1 MRQSAATLRREL
13 NAMRRLV
20 RLGFFVAL
28 LAVSAS
34 AYAGQAEPIKLT
46 VGYSPISAATLPFFI
61 AVEERLF
68 QKYGL
73 EVVPVFFGGSPLIN
87 AAMMA
92 GEFPIGLTGGAG
104 IISSQLAGSDLTVI
118 GSYLQV
124 LTIDGMAKPS
134 IKTIDDLKG
143 KKVAVSRIGAST
155 YFAGLSM
162 LDSRGMKPNDVAFIQ
177 AGGVGESYAALA
189 NGAVDAAMIGYPF
202 SLKAK
207 QAGFQL
213 LFRPPDTEYGL
224 YPNATIAARESW
236 LKDPR
241 NRKIAVSFLRAM
253 NEGLHL
259 SKTDATVSK
268 KALRRYTRVQDEA
281 TLQSTF
287 EFFQPYFPVSLRTIE
302 KAMANAIKFLDHPKA
317 KQLDPKQTFNN
328 SFVEEA
334 LR

>member
-1 MRQSAATLRREL
+1 MRFINGNYSMIPNMLPLWRIVTVSLS
-13 NAMRRLV
+13 
-20 RLGFFVAL
+20 L
-28 LAVSAS
+28 LAAI
-34 AYAGQAEPIKLT
+34 AAHGAQPELTKFT

-68 QKYGL
+68 QKHGL

-87 AAMMA
+87 AAIMA

-124 LTIDGMAKPS
+124 LTIDGMARPGIKS
-134 IKTIDDLKG
+134 IDELRG

-162 LDSRGMKPNDVAFIQ
+162 LDSRGLKPTDVAFIQ
-177 AGGVGESYAALA
+177 AGGVGESYAALI
-189 NGAVDAAMIGYPF
+189 NGAVDGAMIGYPF

-207 QAGFQL
+207 QAGYSL

-236 LKDPR
+236 LKDAR
-241 NRKIAVSFLRAM
+241 NRKITVSFLRAM
-253 NEGLHL
+253 SEGLHL
-259 SKTDATVSK
+259 SKTDAVASK
-268 KALRRYTRVQDEA
+268 KALRRYTRVQDDA
-281 TLQSTF
+281 TLQGTF
-287 EFFQPYFPVSLRTIE
+287 EFFQPYFPANLRTIE

-317 KQLDPKQTFNN
+317 KQLDAKQTFNN

>member
-1 MRQSAATLRREL
+1 MRCFLRFAYLLVFLAL
-13 NAMRRLV
+13 NA
-20 RLGFFVAL
+20 
-28 LAVSAS
+28 AS
-34 AYAGQAEPIKLT
+34 QAAQPDLTKLT

-61 AVEERLF
+61 ALEERLF
-68 QKYGL
+68 QKHGL

-87 AAMMA
+87 AAIMA

-104 IISSQLAGSDLTVI
+104 IISSQLAGADLTVI

-124 LTIDGMAKPS
+124 LTIDGMAKPEIKS
-134 IKTIDDLKG
+134 INDLKG

-162 LDSRGMKPNDVAFIQ
+162 LDSRGMKPTDVVFIQ
-177 AGGVGESYAALA
+177 AGGVGESFAALV

-202 SLKAK
+202 GLKAK
-207 QAGFQL
+207 QAGFQI
-213 LFRPPDTEYGL
+213 LFRPADTEYGL
-224 YPNATIAARESW
+224 YPNATVAARESW
-236 LKDPR
+236 LKEPR
-241 NRKIAVSFLRAM
+241 NRKIAVTFLRAM

-259 SKTDATVSK
+259 AKTDAVASK
-268 KALRRYTRVQDEA
+268 KALRRFTRVQDEA
-281 TLQSTF
+281 TLQGTF
-287 EFFQPYFPVSLRTIE
+287 EFFQPYFPTTLRTVE

>member
-1 MRQSAATLRREL
+1 M
-13 NAMRRLV
+13 AMRSLMRLAC
-20 RLGFFVAL
+20 FVAL
-28 LAVSAS
+28 LAVSATV
-34 AYAGQAEPIKLT
+34 YAGQPEPIKLT

-61 AVEERLF
+61 AVEERPF
-68 QKYGL
+68 QKHGL

-124 LTIDGMAKPS
+124 LTIDGMAKPA

-162 LDSRGMKPNDVAFIQ
+162 LDSRGMKPTDVVFIQ
-177 AGGVGESYAALA
+177 AGGVGESYTALA

-236 LKDPR
+236 LKEPR

-287 EFFQPYFPVSLRTIE
+287 EFFQPYFPASLRTIE

-317 KQLDPKQTFNN
+317 KQLDPKLTFNN